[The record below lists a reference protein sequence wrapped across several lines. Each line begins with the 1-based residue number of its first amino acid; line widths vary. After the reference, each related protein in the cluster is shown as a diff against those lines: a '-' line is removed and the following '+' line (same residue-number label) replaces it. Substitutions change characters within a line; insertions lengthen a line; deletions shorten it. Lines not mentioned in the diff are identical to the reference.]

1 EVTIEEGDK
10 IPSIT
15 LQKNNQQ
22 AQYLDIQNL
31 GFKSTAIRLNTL
43 FGKQLVARATQS
55 IERVLAWDTQSLPE
69 PALDDKT
76 SPTKVDFNGA

>member
-1 EVTIEEGDK
+1 
-10 IPSIT
+10 
-15 LQKNNQQ
+15 
-22 AQYLDIQNL
+22 
-31 GFKSTAIRLNTL
+31 L

-76 SPTKVDFNGA
+76 SPTKVDFNGANGQYFWELFFHLPFLVSARLGEEQRFYHSRRWFINYLFD